1 MTKKIILI
9 IFLLFLFRVSYTQ
22 NFKKIFWDISC
33 KDKLFLISKPCSSL
47 KVKNIA
53 KQVSCLSRKLE
64 KEKYLDF
71 DGVGGEV
78 DAFRH
83 IFLMYKLSS
92 EIGIQKARRIGNIYE
107 SYNEKV
113 FIQKPYS
120 GYDEAGEIM
129 DKFNNEVGIYLF
141 LKLGLVDDETLK
153 DEIEKEI
160 KKGTARKIKKD
171 KEKRSISIDNKII
184 EDSIW
189 MKSWK
194 NERVLIQSNK

>member
-1 MTKKIILI
+1 MTKKIILT
-9 IFLLFLFRVSYTQ
+9 IFLLFLFRISYPQ

-47 KVKNIA
+47 KAKNIA
-53 KQVSCLSRKLE
+53 KQVSYLSRKLE
-64 KEKYLDF
+64 KEKYLDS
-71 DGVGGEV
+71 DGAGGEI

-92 EIGIQKARRIGNIYE
+92 EIGIKKSRRIGNIYE
-107 SYNEKV
+107 RYNEKV
-113 FIQKPYS
+113 FYQKPYS
-120 GYDEAGEIM
+120 GYDEVGEEM

-141 LKLGLVDDETLK
+141 LKLGHVDDETLIK
-153 DEIEKEI
+153 EIEKEI

-194 NERVLIQSNK
+194 NERVLIQSNR

>member
-1 MTKKIILI
+1 MTKKIILT
-9 IFLLFLFRVSYTQ
+9 IFLLFLFRISYTQ
-22 NFKKIFWDISC
+22 NFKKIFFDISC
-33 KDKLFLISKPCSSL
+33 KDKLFLISKPCTSL
-47 KVKNIA
+47 KVKKIA
-53 KQVSCLSRKLE
+53 KQVSSLSKKLE
-64 KEKYLDF
+64 KEKYLDS
-71 DGVGGEV
+71 DASGGEI

-92 EIGIQKARRIGNIYE
+92 EIGIKKSRRIGDIYE

-113 FIQKPYS
+113 FLKEPYS
-120 GYDEAGEIM
+120 GYDEVGEEM

-141 LKLGLVDDETLK
+141 LKLGLVDDETLIK
-153 DEIEKEI
+153 EIEKEI
-160 KKGTARKIKKD
+160 KKGTSRKIKKD

-194 NERVLIQSNK
+194 NERVLIQSNR